1 MVVTH
6 ITPNTPGLPGRP
18 DLITITQAQ
27 YDADLEQ
34 SYEAGRAD
42 ERRRARE
49 AAQQAMVGRRHD
61 SISAYLKARGWRID
75 QFKANGVEWVDRN
88 GNFRIG
94 VPNKITA
101 KSWMHVLEAIAK
113 YYGGSS
119 QTYATEILSHRGS
132 N

>member
-1 MVVTH
+1 MPDNLVTL
-6 ITPNTPGLPGRP
+6 TPQEYAEELDRAYARGRV
-18 DLITITQAQ
+18 
-27 YDADLEQ
+27 
-34 SYEAGRAD
+34 D
-42 ERRRARE
+42 ERRHARE